1 MKRKHTIIFLSIILV
16 AMFIL
21 GISGGVAL
29 AKDQPMNS
37 NTEDQ
42 LVGIFV
48 TQEYLDLFPDSFTG
62 GSGAL
67 DEMQP
72 RLYADIEEITY
83 YNETAETTRTR
94 MQITF
99 GNVEGYVYVTYRS
112 QSEDRED
119 YTISY
124 GDDVFYGG
132 GISISETDEGT
143 SIVMEGVITVRSDD
157 KSILFYFN
165 PVYQTADGDIY
176 TVGGSSFEMGN
187 RRGRRRY
194 VLS

>member
-16 AMFIL
+16 TMFIL
-21 GISGGVAL
+21 GISGGVTL

-83 YNETAETTRTR
+83 YDETTETTRTR

-99 GNVEGYVYVTYRS
+99 GDVDGYVYLTYRS
-112 QSEDRED
+112 QSEDRRGL
-119 YTISY
+119 YHFI
-124 GDDVFYGG
+124 
-132 GISISETDEGT
+132 
-143 SIVMEGVITVRSDD
+143 
-157 KSILFYFN
+157 
-165 PVYQTADGDIY
+165 
-176 TVGGSSFEMGN
+176 
-187 RRGRRRY
+187 RR
-194 VLS
+194 